1 MCNICYGIGDCPCC
15 GSDNEPDFE
24 QLLDDEL
31 NAADDSY
38 QAEREE
44 EV

>member
-1 MCNICYGIGDCPCC
+1 MCSLCYGLKDGCPNC
-15 GSDNEPDFE
+15 DNEPDNE

-44 EV
+44 NN